1 MKKSIFCLLLA
12 AFMAV
17 PIGASA
23 QDTLTV
29 ANGTATNSYVP
40 VWGLW
45 LDNNQ
50 HHQIIYSADN
60 LEDLI
65 GSSISSLTFYFS
77 SAPAN
82 SWTSTFTLRLMTT
95 DVEEMPS
102 GAFVDITDAE
112 VVYSGL
118 LTATGNTLVVVFDDE
133 FVYSGDNLL
142 LDVQSVTDGA
152 YSSASFYGQNAT
164 SNMSAYSRS
173 GSSSI
178 TSQQFVPKT
187 TFTYELTGAD
197 VCRKVKGLA
206 VLPGTTDLTLNWI
219 DTLNAS
225 ATYTLMLVH
234 DTDTQTFAGISGDSY
249 TFTGLTANTPYTLGV
264 KTVCSADNESKY
276 ATIATRTDCEELTIP
291 WHDGFDAYDVNSF
304 PDCWT
309 RISGS
314 SNGTYPYTYSS
325 GVIGRSLYMYV
336 PNPGDTNFV
345 RSQILPIESNNMHI
359 SFWLGS
365 YGNVEVGLLTDPTDL
380 STFTVLSTLN
390 SNGYWRQYDI
400 YTDTVADLDGTT
412 GVYLA
417 FRLSSSSAQIDE
429 VKVDVV
435 SDCRRPV
442 GGRATDVTYNSAFLQ
457 WKADETSVA
466 STYDVLVTPMI
477 DPNAE
482 CDSAVLVSAVNDTAT
497 EVSGL
502 LPNMEYYVWVRGV
515 CADDLTSDW
524 ALTSVFTTD
533 YSCYTIT
540 NLTVDAASYTAA
552 SVSWDYVGNG
562 RGTEEMGVVFKL
574 IDSANN
580 VLSEWFVSKD
590 EGTQTFITGLSGS
603 SAYTLEARTLCS
615 PDTAAAATLTI
626 NTSSCGEVGDAS
638 TTSSYI
644 PFNPTYN
651 YGYSQALYPIS
662 AVSAMGTIT
671 GLAYNVS
678 SASSSLPNRPVKI
691 WIGETN
697 MTTFTTTSYVDTANM
712 TKVFDGTMNIGT
724 VGWTNVNFNTPYT
737 VTNSGANLV
746 VAVLNVTGSW
756 SGASFKGHT
765 GVGVYGY
772 QDGSAA
778 NGSTTITSYSSNSA
792 TTTVPDIRFL
802 GNCQLSCLPPTLAV
816 QNVEISSADL
826 VWARGQDE
834 GSWVVQYRAADATA
848 WTTVGQ
854 ATDTMTTISG
864 LNSLT
869 NYICRVGSLC
879 GSGDTMWSNIVSIW
893 TLCEGLQSLPYV
905 DNFDQYPTNM
915 DPLCWQVF
923 DYSTSSNPTH
933 YVTSSGYNGTKGY
946 YTYPYGVNY
955 LVSPLMPAG
964 TDMSTL
970 EVNWMAKIDNSAR
983 YEVGYMTDPTDTNTF
998 RVLGRFGGNNSTWTE
1013 YTVYG
1018 DTTTLSEPAYVVW
1031 RFYGNGNACY
1041 IDSVSINVATCRRPS
1056 NIVTTTVLDV
1066 SASFAWH
1073 GMDDASY
1080 EWCVTTTPNQ
1090 PADTVEVHATSD
1102 TTCAIEGLTANT
1114 DYYFWARTLCDGQAT
1129 PWSAAFQFHT
1139 ACEIGSTPFVEDFDD
1154 WSSDLFDDCW
1164 GRYNG
1169 AWSTTPSLTPVATTA
1184 TGYEYFGITTS
1195 SQVSGN
1201 SPFTTKSLI
1210 ANPYSTNTNW
1220 VVSPTVYIASPV
1232 TLSFD
1237 VALRKYNSSQAA
1249 TYNSSDR
1256 EFIVAVSTDGGSTWS
1271 PIATWGTG
1279 ASYTNAYTTLVAS
1292 PTNVQIPIE
1301 LSDQYIR
1308 LAFYS
1313 GAYSS
1318 GDDNNLYI
1326 DNIALQSN
1334 ECMRPVNLTTSRTSG
1349 SITLNWADLSTANE
1363 AGYQLVINTVN
1374 SLTGD
1379 SAVTYNTTDTFYTV
1393 SGLSPNT
1400 VYYYFL
1406 RSACADNPSASS
1418 WVSGSVRT
1426 ECLEIALPLDDDF
1439 ESYTAGSGVI
1449 PDCWEA
1455 VQSNAY
1461 SGYSS
1466 TSTIYPN
1473 VYNYNTTRG
1482 NTLRF
1487 YGYNDYYTAPA
1498 MILATPRIPVPLNEL
1513 EISFTYYRS
1522 DGSFK
1527 VYLATDPYNQSTWHQ
1542 LTEINSGYTWTD
1554 YEFTTDTFS
1563 VSDTGYVVFYGNSG
1577 SSGYTSGYL
1586 DNLFITKANPCKR
1599 PANLTAI
1606 DTTAYTVT
1614 LAWPAVEDANSYR
1627 VKYNTEN
1634 DITTADSIADVSD
1647 TSATVEGLHNGTQYY
1662 FWVQT
1667 VCGEGLSDPR
1677 GTTVT
1682 TEISCYPIT
1691 NLRRVSGSASAAA
1704 FMWDIDERGNEAQSV
1719 LVSLKDLTTGTVTDE
1734 ETAMGIN
1741 YHIFSNLT
1749 AEHSYQAMFRTVCD
1763 VDSSS
1768 IASINFAAVINE
1780 ECLALDGGTTTS
1792 SYVPMYGNYYNSYSQ
1807 MLYPASAIGGLDT
1820 ISGIAFE
1827 ITSSEPRTVTLDV
1840 YVGHTTNTTL
1850 STSNYVTPSNLTL
1863 VASGVSVDL
1872 SSTGWF
1878 EIPFDATFAYNGT
1891 SNLVVAVTKNAPGW
1905 GSFAYYSTHTGS
1917 SISWYTDS
1925 QLSLTNLSS
1934 YSNQSVSGVPDIKFY
1949 GNCGNTGDCEMP
1961 VMVVSDQDSS
1971 SIDVTWVGTGSSY
1984 VVQYREVSDSVWSE
1998 GAIASSSPATITG
2011 LNSGTNY
2018 LVRVGTICGN
2028 DTVFCA
2034 PIAVITDCAPV
2045 HIPFHFTQADMQA
2058 AYTSGFSP
2066 CWESN
2071 AFTSSYSGNTYYVY
2085 TYSSNGWVALPEIAE
2100 PLNTAQVRTRVAT
2113 LSSGSM
2119 MKVGVME
2126 EDGSITWVETVSVPQ
2141 VSSQADA
2148 TEMVFYLDSYTGT
2161 GNRVVLGNAAS
2172 NTIYLLDVHVEELEN
2187 CRHVSALTVSD
2198 VTDNSASVSWTGAT
2212 GQTEWAVYLNDDL
2225 LGTTTTA
2232 SYSLTGLTSSSNY
2245 TVSVRAVCGAG
2256 DTSRAMVAAFRTS
2269 CGIITLPWSEN
2280 FDNWS
2285 SYSECWQRYSGD
2297 ISSTVTTTTSGWSL
2311 QSSYGD
2317 IVISGKALAENLWS
2331 TNKYMAVTPA
2341 INMTYDTA
2349 TLTFDLAG
2357 TPWDEDDDTFDDN
2370 DVFQVV
2376 VSTDGTT
2383 WTPVYSLGA
2392 DESYDG
2398 TLTALTA
2405 AYAEQTVNIIG
2416 YAGQTIYIG
2425 FYAASGA
2432 SGGDNRVVIDNVS
2445 LVGVGTPGPGPGPN
2459 PECEMPTLGDVSTT
2473 ASTIKLGWT
2482 GPTQSYEVAIVE
2494 GTNFNDPTV
2503 EAVVT
2508 GLGNTLNYTF
2518 EDLSA
2523 STLYTVGVRT
2533 VCDDGSRSQWATT
2546 ATTTASVGIDAVDAL
2561 GLTLYPNPA
2570 SSTVTIEATNA
2581 ADAQVSIIDQSG
2593 RVAGTWKMEGSSIS
2607 IDLSSMARGA
2617 YYVRLTTADN
2627 TAVRKLIVQ

>member
-29 ANGTATNSYVP
+29 ANGTTTNGYIP
-40 VWGLW
+40 FDGFYA
-45 LDNNQ
+45 DYNQ
-50 HHQIIYSADN
+50 HAQMVYPATM
-60 LEDLI
+60 LEDLV
-65 GSSISSLTFYFS
+65 GMSISKLTFYASNSTSYLESGSFVVSMGTVSSFS
-77 SAPAN
+77 PFTSSMSANIA
-82 SWTSTFTLRLMTT
+82 
-95 DVEEMPS
+95 
-102 GAFVDITDAE
+102 DAE
-112 VVYSGL
+112 LTQVYSGTL
-118 LTATGNTLVVVFDDE
+118 SLGTGNVMDVEFDE
-133 FVYSGDNLL
+133 SFVYLEGDLL
-142 LDVQSVTDGA
+142 IDFVYTSSSDDYGWMYFYGASQSENRSWNA
-152 YSSASFYGQNAT
+152 YSTTSATAPSFL
-164 SNMSAYSRS
+164 
-173 GSSSI
+173 
-178 TSQQFVPKT
+178 PKI
-187 TFTYELTGAD
+187 TFTYEATGAD
-197 VCRKVKGLA
+197 VCRKVKGLT
-206 VLPGTTDLTLNWI
+206 VVPGTTDLTLSWI

-234 DTDTQTFAGISGDSY
+234 GTDTQTFAGISGDSY

-276 ATIATRTDCEELTIP
+276 ATIEARTDCEELTIP

-314 SNGTYPYTYSS
+314 TGYSSTYPYVYQS
-325 GVIGRSLYMYV
+325 GVIGRSLYMNVYSS
-336 PNPGDTNFV
+336 GDTNFV
-345 RSQILPIESNNMHI
+345 RSQMLPIESNNMHI

-365 YGNVEVGLLTDPTDL
+365 NGDVQVGLLTDPTDL

-417 FRLSSSSAQIDE
+417 FRLPSGSAQIDE

-457 WKADETSVA
+457 WKADEASVA
-466 STYDVLVTPMI
+466 STYDVLVTPML

-502 LPNMEYYVWVRGV
+502 LPDMEYYVWVRGV
-515 CADDLTSDW
+515 CADELTSDW
-524 ALTSVFTTD
+524 ALTSIFTTD
-533 YSCYTIT
+533 KACYSIE
-540 NLTVDAASYTAA
+540 NLTVTNANFTSAH
-552 SVSWDYVGNG
+552 VSWDYVGNG
-562 RGTEEMGVVFKL
+562 RGTEEMGVVFQL
-574 IDSANN
+574 VDSANN
-580 VLSEWFVSKD
+580 VLSEWTVSKD
-590 EGTQTFITGLSGS
+590 EGPQTFITGLSES
-603 SAYTLEARTLCS
+603 TTYTLKARTLCN
-615 PDTAAAATLTI
+615 PDTADAVTLSISTI
-626 NTSSCGEVGDAS
+626 SCGKIEGGTS
-638 TTSSYI
+638 TSSYV
-644 PFNPTYN
+644 PFHPNYN
-651 YGYSQALYPIS
+651 YGYSQTLYPLNV
-662 AVSAMGTIT
+662 VSAMGSIT
-671 GLAYNVS
+671 GLAYYVNSTPS
-678 SASSSLPNRPVKI
+678 SYPQRPVKI

-697 MTTFTTTSYVDTANM
+697 MTSLTTTSYVDTANM
-712 TKVFDGTMNIGT
+712 TKVYDGDINIGT
-724 VGWTNVNFNTPYT
+724 AGWTDVNFNTPYVVEGT
-737 VTNSGANLV
+737 GANLV
-746 VAVLNVTGSW
+746 VAVLNTTGHFSSAYFRAH
-756 SGASFKGHT
+756 SGGIA
-765 GVGVYGY
+765 VYGY
-772 QDGSAA
+772 QDGASA
-778 NGSTTITSYSSNSA
+778 NGSTTISDYQYQDVVTA
-792 TTTVPDIRFL
+792 VPDIRFL
-802 GNCQLSCLPPTLAV
+802 GNCELSCYPPSLAV
-816 QNVEISSADL
+816 QNVDVNSADL
-826 VWARGQDE
+826 VWARGEDE
-834 GSWVVQYRAADATA
+834 GSWVVQYRAASGNA
-848 WTTVGQ
+848 WTSIEQVGDTV
-854 ATDTMTTISG
+854 ATLSG

-869 NYICRVGSLC
+869 NYICRVGSIC
-879 GSGDTMWSNIVSIW
+879 PDGDTMWSNVVSLW
-893 TLCEGLQSLPYV
+893 TLCEDLQSLPYV
-905 DNFDQYPTNM
+905 DNFDVYPTSM
-915 DPLCWQVF
+915 DPICWQVI
-923 DYSTSSNPTH
+923 DYGNSSSTH
-933 YVTSSGYNGTKGY
+933 YVAASSDTNHY
-946 YTYPYGVNY
+946 YYVYPYGTSY
-955 LVSPLMPAG
+955 LVSRLMPAG

-970 EVNWMAKIDNSAR
+970 EVNWSASVSNDGS
-983 YEVGYMTDPTDTNTF
+983 YEVGFMTDPTDTNTF
-998 RVLGRFGGNNSTWTE
+998 RVIGRFGGNNNTWTE

-1031 RFYGNGNACY
+1031 CFKAGSGSCS
-1041 IDSVSINVATCRRPS
+1041 IDNVEINVATCRRPS
-1056 NIVTTTVLDV
+1056 NIVTTNLLDV

-1073 GMDDASY
+1073 GMDGASY
-1080 EWCVTTTPNQ
+1080 EYCVTTTPTT
-1090 PADTVEVHATSD
+1090 PADTVELHSTSD
-1102 TTCAIEGLTANT
+1102 TTCTVEGLTGNT
-1114 DYYFWARTLCDGQAT
+1114 VYYFWARTLCDGQAT
-1129 PWSAAFQFHT
+1129 PWSPAFQFRT
-1139 ACEIGSTPFVEDFDD
+1139 ACDIESAPFVENFDD
-1154 WSSDLFDDCW
+1154 WSSSMFDLCW
-1164 GRYNG
+1164 TRYTG
-1169 AWSTTPSLTPVATTA
+1169 AWSTTPTLAPVPLTAS
-1184 TGYEYFGITTS
+1184 EYQYFRVTPPEYLTDGH
-1195 SQVSGN
+1195 
-1201 SPFTTKSLI
+1201 SPFSTNALV
-1210 ANPYSTNTNW
+1210 ANPYSTNTVW
-1220 VVSPTVYIASPV
+1220 VVSPIVYVENPV
-1232 TLSFD
+1232 ILSFD
-1237 VALRKYNSSQAA
+1237 VALRAYSGSNP
-1249 TYNSSDR
+1249 TYNSNDR
-1256 EFIVAVSTDGGSTWS
+1256 EFIVAASADGGTTWS
-1271 PIATWGTG
+1271 VIASWGTG
-1279 ASYTNAYTTLVAS
+1279 TSYTYPYTNIVSS
-1292 PTNVQIPIE
+1292 PTNVQIP
-1301 LSDQYIR
+1301 LVYTDQYIR

-1318 GDDNNLYI
+1318 GDDNNLFI
-1326 DNIALQSN
+1326 DNVEIQSA
-1334 ECMRPVNLTTSRTSG
+1334 ECMRPVNVVVNRSAESA
-1349 SITLNWADLSTANE
+1349 TLSWVDYSTENE
-1363 AGYQLVINTVN
+1363 DGYEIVINTGD
-1374 SLTGD
+1374 SLTGPN
-1379 SAVTYNTTDTFYTV
+1379 AVTYQSADTFFTV
-1393 SGLSPNT
+1393 NGLSPKT
-1400 VYYYFL
+1400 TYYYYV
-1406 RSACADNPSASS
+1406 RSACDETPSAGS
-1418 WVSGSVRT
+1418 WNNGSFRT
-1426 ECLEIALPLDDDF
+1426 ACLPITLPLDENFD
-1439 ESYTAGSGVI
+1439 SYTTGSGSF
-1449 PDCWEA
+1449 PECWDL
-1455 VQSNAY
+1455 VQSY
-1461 SGYSS
+1461 VSS
-1466 TSTIYPN
+1466 SSVYPY
-1473 VYNYNTTRG
+1473 VYNSSRG
-1482 NTLRF
+1482 NVLYF
-1487 YGYNDYYTAPA
+1487 YGYGSSSTD
-1498 MILATPRIPVPLNEL
+1498 MIVATPLLPAPLNEL

-1522 DGSFK
+1522 NGNLK

-1542 LTEINSGYTWTD
+1542 LTEINAGYNWAD
-1554 YEFTTDTFS
+1554 YEFSTDTFS
-1563 VSDTGYVVFYGNSG
+1563 VADTGYVVFVGNSG
-1577 SSGYTSGYL
+1577 YSTYTSGYL
-1586 DNLFITKANPCKR
+1586 EDVFITKANPCKR
-1599 PANLTAI
+1599 PASLTAI

-1667 VCGEGLSDPR
+1667 VCGEGFSDPR

-1741 YHIFSNLT
+1741 YHIFGNLT

-1768 IASINFAAVINE
+1768 IASIDFAAVINE
-1780 ECLALDGGTTTS
+1780 ECLSLDGGTTTS

-1827 ITSSEPRTVTLDV
+1827 ITTSEPRTVTLDV

-1905 GSFAYYSTHTGS
+1905 GSFANYSTHTGS
-1917 SISWYTDS
+1917 SVSWYTDS

-1934 YSNQSVSGVPDIKFY
+1934 CSYQSVSSVPDIKFY

-1961 VMVVSDQDSS
+1961 VMVISDQDSS

-1998 GAIASSSPATITG
+1998 GAIVTSSPATITG

-2018 LVRVGTICGN
+2018 LVRVGAICGN

-2034 PIAVITDCAPV
+2034 PIATMTDCAPV

-2058 AYTSGFSP
+2058 AYTAGFSP

-2071 AFTSSYSGNTYYVY
+2071 GFNSSYNDNTYYVY

-2212 GQTEWAVYLNDDL
+2212 GQTEWAVYLNGAL
-2225 LGTTTTA
+2225 QGTTTTA
-2232 SYSLTGLTSSSNY
+2232 SYSLTGLASAATY
-2245 TVSVRAVCGAG
+2245 TVSVSAVCGAG
-2256 DTSRAMVAAFRTS
+2256 DTSRAMIARFSTE
-2269 CGIITLPWSEN
+2269 CGTVTLPWSEN

-2297 ISSTVTTTTSGWSL
+2297 ISSTVTTTTSGWSV

-2317 IVISGKALAENLWS
+2317 IVISGNALAENLWS
-2331 TNKYMAVTPA
+2331 TNKYMAVTPS
-2341 INMTYDTA
+2341 IDMTYDTA

-2357 TPWDEDDDTFDDN
+2357 TPWNEDANTFDDD

-2376 VSTDGTT
+2376 VSTDGTA
-2383 WTPVYSLGA
+2383 WTPVYTLGA

-2432 SGGDNRVVIDNVS
+2432 SGGDNRVVVDNVS

-2459 PECEMPTLGDVSTT
+2459 PECEAPTLGDVSTT
-2473 ASTIKLGWT
+2473 VNTIKLGWT

-2494 GTNFNDPTV
+2494 GTNFNNPTV
-2503 EAVVT
+2503 EAFVA

-2518 EDLSA
+2518 EDLDA

-2533 VCDDGSRSQWATT
+2533 VCDDGARSQWVTTT
-2546 ATTTASVGIDAVDAL
+2546 ATTASVGIDAVDAL

-2593 RVAGTWKMEGSSIS
+2593 RVAGTWKMEGSSLS